1 MKRAGFTMI
10 ELIFVIVI
18 LGILA
23 AVAIPKLA
31 AVKDDAQLATAAQSF
46 CSDAVKSKLGVITE
60 IKGTIA
66 GTDLTDIIQLRDNW
80 AYDTG
85 LTGIP
90 STGINYSDSALKP
103 TFANST
109 NHVYVYYVDG
119 NTSQGL
125 PAGCFVSNAS
135 GGTGDTISGSDAN
148 DSYQKGTSI
157 VFK

>member
-60 IKGTIA
+60 IKGTIG
-66 GTDLTDIIQLRDNW
+66 GTDLTDIVQLRDNW
-80 AYDTG
+80 AYASGSAIPT
-85 LTGIP
+85 TGIKYTD
-90 STGINYSDSALKP
+90 STLNP
-103 TFANST
+103 TFANTT
-109 NHVYVYYVDG
+109 NHVYVYYLDG
-119 NTSQGL
+119 NATEGL
-125 PAGCFVSNAS
+125 PAGCFVSNAD
-135 GGTGDTISGSDAN
+135 GTNKTISGSDAN

-157 VFK
+157 IFK